1 MWKMR
6 QMEIQVGNTD
16 QGWMLGTMEQEEDV
30 VGFLVF
36 MQKIGEMEFEA
47 NSLNSEV
54 LEKRVDLEVTDMQN
68 IRCNAAV
75 EVNLCVKYF
84 AEVFSSA

>member
-1 MWKMR
+1 
-6 QMEIQVGNTD
+6 
-16 QGWMLGTMEQEEDV
+16 
-30 VGFLVF
+30 
-36 MQKIGEMEFEA
+36 MEFEA

-54 LEKRVDLEVTDMQN
+54 LEKRVDLEVTDMYN

>member
-6 QMEIQVGNTD
+6 LMEIQVVNTN
-16 QGWMLGTMEQEEDV
+16 QGWVLATMEQTEDM
-30 VGFLVF
+30 VGVLVF
-36 MQKIGEMEFEA
+36 VQKIGEMEFEA

-54 LEKRVDLEVTDMQN
+54 LKNRVELEVTDMQN

-75 EVNLCVKYF
+75 EVKLCVKYF
-84 AEVFSSA
+84 AEIFSSA